1 MELELTTQLT
11 ELQQREELT
20 RQELLEAKA
29 QLEVRDAQLE
39 RTLEQLRAASAPEQ
53 LAPQPEPSTAIAR
66 SDEYSEYQQL
76 ITRVREVV
84 NELTEPGATILVV
97 SKGDNELLKF
107 DRRTGWH
114 FPQNDWGVYAGH
126 YPGESSEAIAHLA
139 ALQSKGADYFL
150 LPQTSF
156 WWLDHY
162 REFKQYLEGTYPVV
176 IRRDDTCIIFA
187 LRQQLLQSEPL
198 KPQATRTRKATA
210 RKGAARKTRSST
222 TTRRG
227 ARKQK

>member
-1 MELELTTQLT
+1 MELELTNQLT
-11 ELQQREELT
+11 ELQQREALT
-20 RQELLEAKA
+20 RQQLLEAKA
-29 QLEVRDAQLE
+29 QLQARDAQVE

-53 LAPQPEPSTAIAR
+53 LAPPPEPNTAIAR

-126 YPGESSEAIAHLA
+126 YPGESSEAIAQLA

-162 REFKQYLEGTYPVV
+162 REFKQYLEATYPVV
-176 IRRDDTCIIFA
+176 IRRDDTCIVFGLGKPLA
-187 LRQQLLQSEPL
+187 KQKFKPARQV
-198 KPQATRTRKATA
+198 AA